1 MNTLTF
7 TYTMTME
14 LNEYL
19 DIYVYNGNVV
29 E

>member
-14 LNEYL
+14 LKEYL
-19 DIYVYNGNVV
+19 DIYVYYENVV